1 MWNAVALER
10 HYGTQHPLS
19 TGRYVSSLLCVLCV
33 AFLTSC
39 GYQATTAKHNGL
51 PQVHTLAV
59 PAFVNQTRSYRVEQV
74 LTSAIVRELTTQTNY
89 KVINEDDPDA
99 DATLKGVVVQT
110 QTAPVTYDST
120 TGRVSTALVIV
131 NMKVSMVDKKGTV
144 LFENPNYIF
153 RDEYQISRELSS
165 FFEEETPALDRL
177 SRDVARSLVSNI
189 LEGF

>member
-1 MWNAVALER
+1 MRTFPGVGAPSFFSPAKGGIGAL
-10 HYGTQHPLS
+10 LI
-19 TGRYVSSLLCVLCV
+19 VLLT
-33 AFLTSC
+33 TSC
-39 GYQATTAKHNGL
+39 GYHATTAQHNGL
-51 PQVHTLAV
+51 PQVHVLAV

-74 LTSAIVRELTTQTNY
+74 LTTAIVRELTTRTNY
-89 KVINEDDPDA
+89 KIINEESGDA
-99 DATLKGVVVQT
+99 DATLKGIVVQT

-131 NMKVSMVDKKGTV
+131 NMRVSMVDKRGAI
-144 LFENPNYIF
+144 LFENPNYVF

-165 FFEEETPALDRL
+165 FFDEETPALDRL